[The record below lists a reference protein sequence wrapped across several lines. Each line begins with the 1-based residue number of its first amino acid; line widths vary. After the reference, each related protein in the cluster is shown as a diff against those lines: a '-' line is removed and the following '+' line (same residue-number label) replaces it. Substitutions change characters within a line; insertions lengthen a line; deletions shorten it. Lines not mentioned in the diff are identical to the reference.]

1 LINKSS
7 LLKFLLEKTE
17 EDIRNLTEF
26 VNENDNSFLKSG
38 DIQLLMKCSEFIQEL
53 TEKKIL

>member
-1 LINKSS
+1 MLD
-7 LLKFLLEKTE
+7 FLLEKTE

-26 VNENDNSFLKSG
+26 VNENDNAFLKSG

-53 TEKKIL
+53 